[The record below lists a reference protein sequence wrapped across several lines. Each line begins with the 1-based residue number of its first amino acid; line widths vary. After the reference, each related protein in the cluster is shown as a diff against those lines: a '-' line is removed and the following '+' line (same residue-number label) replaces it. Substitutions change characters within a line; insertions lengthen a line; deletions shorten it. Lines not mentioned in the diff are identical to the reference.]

1 MSIVVDVSAAVN
13 GRAGLGRYAAALA
26 AALEQERPGSIRLFA
41 NEGVAKGILSLP
53 PGVPVRT
60 IRLGYKPWRMAV
72 WLGQLAGVG
81 FNPLVG
87 DASLYHATEHLL
99 MPLRHIP
106 TVLTVHDLIYHLFP
120 QHHKRLNYWYL
131 NAAMP
136 LFVRRAGHIITISEC
151 AKEDLI
157 RLYDVPPEKVSV
169 IYEAA
174 APHFRPQ
181 SAEQVGEVSAR
192 YRLPE
197 RYLLAVG
204 TIEPRKNLA
213 RLVEA
218 LAILRRDDPDL
229 ALVVVGAKGWLY
241 EGFFEAI
248 EQHEQQQAVILPGY
262 IPDDDLP
269 AVYAGAAAAVTASLY
284 EGFGLPVL
292 EAMACGAP
300 VACSATSSLGEI
312 AGDAAMTFDP
322 ENAEIIAWVLR
333 RLLSDVALSEALR
346 RKGFVRATEFS
357 WERAARE
364 TWAVY
369 DRLSHK
375 L

>member
-13 GRAGLGRYAAALA
+13 GRAGLGRYAAALS
-26 AALEQERPGSIRLFA
+26 AALEQARPGSIRLFA
-41 NEGVAKGILSLP
+41 NAGASDHVLP
-53 PGVPVRT
+53 LPDGVPLRS

-81 FNPLVG
+81 FEPLIG
-87 DASLYHATEHLL
+87 NAALYHATEHLL
-99 MPLRHIP
+99 LPLRRMP
-106 TVLTVHDLIYHLFP
+106 TVLTVHDLIYHKFP
-120 QHHKRLNYWYL
+120 RHHKKLNYWYL

-136 LFVRRAGHIITISEC
+136 LYVKRAGHIIAISEC
-151 AKEDLI
+151 TRDDLVQ
-157 RLYDVPPEKVSV
+157 LYHVPPEKISV

-174 APHFRPQ
+174 APHFKPQ
-181 SAEQVGEVSAR
+181 TPEQIGDVSTR
-192 YRLPE
+192 YSLPE
-197 RYLLAVG
+197 RYLLTVG

-248 EQHEQQQAVILPGY
+248 EQHGQQQTVILPGY
-262 IPDDDLP
+262 VPDDDLP
-269 AVYAGAAAAVTASLY
+269 ALYAGAEAAVMPSLY

-292 EAMACGAP
+292 EAMASGAP

-333 RLLSDVALSEALR
+333 RLLDDVALREALR
-346 RKGFVRATEFS
+346 KKGLVRAAEFS
-357 WERAARE
+357 WERAAKE

-369 DRLSHK
+369 DRLRRER
-375 L
+375 